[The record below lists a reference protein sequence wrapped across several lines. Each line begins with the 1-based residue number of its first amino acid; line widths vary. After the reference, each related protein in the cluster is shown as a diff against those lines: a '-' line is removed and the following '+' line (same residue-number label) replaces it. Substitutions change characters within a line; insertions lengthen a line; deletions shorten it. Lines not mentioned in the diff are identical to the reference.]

1 VPVVVSVLP
10 DDEPIEELLPDVL
23 GVEDE
28 ELVSLLV
35 EPLVDGV
42 VEGVVALEPLEE
54 PVPEAPMLD
63 ELELG
68 VLLDVP
74 DDEGEAPIV
83 DEDDEGE
90 APVLGLEGVVVL
102 EAAEPAVS
110 PPVFGAVDVLLLAP
124 PLLPAAPPEPPAEPP
139 LVWAT
144 AIPPIARA
152 AAAARVVRVVLVAL
166 IWISLDG
173 TTR

>member
-10 DDEPIEELLPDVL
+10 DDEPIEELLPDEL

-63 ELELG
+63 ELEPG

-74 DDEGEAPIV
+74 VEGDAPIV